1 MPDTLQA
8 ARSERALL
16 DLIEA
21 DRARRCEEI
30 AREAEAA
37 ARAIVA
43 DARRA
48 ALARVRPAM
57 AAERAR
63 LRDRLRAID
72 AALATETRL
81 AAQRSLRALLDE
93 AWRRLPA
100 ALEARWRDAAGRREW
115 TRRVLAGARATL
127 APGDWSLAYAPGWP
141 EEERRAAIAE
151 LSAAGCVV
159 AAAAEDPRM
168 RAGLQ
173 VRSGGNLLDG
183 TLHGMLADRNAVGA
197 RILDELARGAP

>member
-1 MPDTLQA
+1 MPETLHT

-21 DRARRCEEI
+21 DRVRRCEEI
-30 AREAEAA
+30 SRDADAT
-37 ARAIVA
+37 ARALLG

-63 LRDRLRAID
+63 LHDRLRGLD
-72 AALATETRL
+72 ATLATEARL
-81 AAQRSLRALLDE
+81 DAQRHFRALLDE
-93 AWRRLPA
+93 AWQRLPA

-115 TRRVLAGARATL
+115 TRHVLASARATL

-141 EEERRAAIAE
+141 EDERRAAIEA
-151 LSAAGCVV
+151 LAAGGFAL

-173 VRSGGNLLDG
+173 VRRGGNVLDG
-183 TLHGMLADRNAVGA
+183 TLHGLLADRNAVGA
-197 RILDELARGAP
+197 RILDELARGAE